1 MSMLSF
7 LEVFRFRRRDSPI
20 HRMDPRVKALYVF
33 VASIISI
40 IYYSLT
46 AMITIFIS
54 TIPLIAIAKV
64 HREWIRSLRGALF
77 LTSMIVVV
85 NMFAGYLS
93 GGLTL
98 TVETVSY
105 AFSMGLR
112 FLTFTSIFSIF
123 FLTTTPEDLSLA
135 LEKLKV
141 PYDYCFAFTSAIR
154 FVPDLALEI
163 QTVIDAQRSRGLEL
177 EKGNIVRR
185 IRNYIPILIPVFIR
199 SFTRSI
205 ELAEAMEAR
214 GYGASEK
221 RTSIYELNMKHSDYA
236 IASFLLCILAISI
249 LLRVY
254 ANWY

>member
-1 MSMLSF
+1 MLSF

-20 HRMDPRVKALYVF
+20 HRLDPRVKALYILVM
-33 VASIISI
+33 SIISI
-40 IYYSLT
+40 IYYSLI
-46 AMITIFIS
+46 AMLTIFIS
-54 TIPLIAIAKV
+54 TIPLIAIARV

-77 LTSMIVVV
+77 LASLIVVI
-85 NMFAGYLS
+85 NTIAGYLS
-93 GGLTL
+93 EGFTL
-98 TVETVSY
+98 TMETLSY
-105 AFSMGLR
+105 ASSMGLR

-135 LEKLKV
+135 LEKLRV

-177 EKGNIVRR
+177 EKGNIIRR

-221 RTSIYELNMKHSDYA
+221 RTSIYELNMKNSDYT
-236 IASFLLCILAISI
+236 IASI
-249 LLRVY
+249 LLCVLVISIVARLY
-254 ANWY
+254 ANWC

>member
-1 MSMLSF
+1 MLSF
-7 LEVFRFRRRDSPI
+7 LEVFRFRRRDSPL
-20 HRMDPRVKALYVF
+20 HRLDPRVKALYLLVM
-33 VASIISI
+33 SIISI
-40 IYYSLT
+40 VYYSLA
-46 AMITIFIS
+46 AMFTIFIS
-54 TIPLIAIAKV
+54 TIPLIAVAKV
-64 HREWIRSLRGALF
+64 YREWIRSLRGALF
-77 LTSMIVVV
+77 LASMIVFV
-85 NMFAGYLS
+85 NMLAGYLS
-93 GGLTL
+93 GGFSLTME
-98 TVETVSY
+98 VVSY

-112 FLTFTSIFSIF
+112 FLAFTSVFSIF

-135 LEKLKV
+135 LEKLGV

-177 EKGNIVRR
+177 EKGNIIRR

-221 RTSIYELNMKHSDYA
+221 RTSIYELYMKRSDYV
-236 IASFLLCILAISI
+236 IASILLCILALSI
-249 LLRVY
+249 LLRIY